1 MIRAVL
7 ADSGPLYAVADEGD
21 QHHQQALRQWQELD
35 RLGVSVLVPYPVP
48 LEAHRLVL
56 YRLGTKAAL
65 EWLVEALDAPLMRA
79 VFIPCDERNEL
90 RQAYRTWPVPT
101 ISYFE
106 EVSSASAKGPRQC
119 NFCVLM
125 PISAPKPNSPP
136 SVKRVDA
143 FQ

>member
-35 RLGVSVLVPYPVP
+35 RVGVSVLVPYPIL

-65 EWLVEALDAPLMRA
+65 AWLVEALDAPLMNTT
-79 VFIPCDERNEL
+79 PEDYT
-90 RQAYRTWPVPT
+90 QALAIMR
-101 ISYFE
+101 SL
-106 EVSSASAKGPRQC
+106 ADQ
-119 NFCVLM
+119 
-125 PISAPKPNSPP
+125 PISL
-136 SVKRVDA
+136 VDA
-143 FQ
+143 TVAALSRRLRLDVWTYDHHFDVMRVGVWR